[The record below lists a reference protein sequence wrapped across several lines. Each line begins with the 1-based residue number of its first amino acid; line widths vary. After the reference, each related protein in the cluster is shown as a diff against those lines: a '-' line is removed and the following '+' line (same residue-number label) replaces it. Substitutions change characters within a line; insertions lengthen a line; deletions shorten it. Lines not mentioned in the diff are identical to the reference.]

1 MLELT
6 TEQRAYI
13 ASQTDEQLKDYIT
26 QIREEFHG
34 QINQSVNESVVSQ
47 NSEHIIEHKKI
58 QSVQLNSIEIYN
70 KWIWATYVRRG
81 LSFGWKSNQKK
92 DYDYGH
98 WNNLILPHS
107 DHFVFDHGV
116 LPFIER
122 HPNVKSIWNELQ
134 KYIGPKCL
142 IRAYVNAYTFGT
154 DAYFHRDDPR
164 MSDGKRV
171 VTKTAIVYLNDVWKS
186 DWGGETTILDNN
198 GEIEYSVFPKKNRV
212 LFFNANLSHSARP
225 LSRNCPILRAVLV
238 FKIADKIDHNEAF
251 SFILEKTKNVK
262 HSNKTFF
269 EHLLNTTLLLEDQ
282 KQRKALCMAG
292 LYHSAYGTEFF
303 NFDSSVDFTRD
314 KVKGLIGKE
323 AENIVFEFCSIKKD
337 RLSTILENKKNHNKQ
352 MHTDLLHLEYAN
364 LWEQNGNGQYNK
376 DLWLLRQEIDKN
388 KE

>member
-26 QIREEFHG
+26 QIREEFRD
-34 QINQSVNESVVSQ
+34 QINKSVNESVVSQ

-70 KWIWATYVRRG
+70 KLIWATYVKRG
-81 LSFGWKSNQKK
+81 LSFGWKSNQGK

-107 DHFVFDHGV
+107 DHFIFDHGV

-122 HPNVKSIWNELQ
+122 HPNVKEIWNELQ

-154 DAYFHRDDPR
+154 DAYFHRDDSR

-186 DWGGETTILDNN
+186 DWGGETTILDNS

-269 EHLLNTTLLLEDQ
+269 EHLLNTTFMLE
-282 KQRKALCMAG
+282 KLNRRKALCMAG
-292 LYHSAYGTEFF
+292 LYHSVYGTEFF
-303 NFDSSVDFTRD
+303 NFDNSVYFTRD
-314 KVKGLIGKE
+314 KVKSLIGEE

-337 RLSTILENKKNHNKQ
+337 RLSTILENRKNYNED
-352 MHTDLLHLEYAN
+352 MHRNLLHLEYAN
-364 LWEQNGNGQYNK
+364 LLGQNDNGQYNK
-376 DLWLLRQEIDKN
+376 DLWLLQQEIDKGRG
-388 KE
+388 

>member
-26 QIREEFHG
+26 QIREEFRD
-34 QINQSVNESVVSQ
+34 QINKSVNESVVSQ

-70 KWIWATYVRRG
+70 KLIWATYVKRG
-81 LSFGWKSNQKK
+81 LSFGWKSNQGK

-107 DHFVFDHGV
+107 DHFIFDHGV

-122 HPNVKSIWNELQ
+122 HPNVKEIWNELQ

-186 DWGGETTILDNN
+186 DWGGETTILDNS

-269 EHLLNTTLLLEDQ
+269 EHLLNTTFILE
-282 KQRKALCMAG
+282 KLNQRKALCVAG
-292 LYHSAYGTEFF
+292 LYHSVYGTEFF
-303 NFDSSVDFTRD
+303 NFDNSVYFTRD
-314 KVKGLIGKE
+314 KVKSLIGEE

-337 RLSTILENKKNHNKQ
+337 RLSTILENRKNYNED
-352 MHTDLLHLEYAN
+352 MHRNLLHLEYAN
-364 LWEQNGNGQYNK
+364 LLGQNDNGQYNK
-376 DLWLLRQEIDKN
+376 DLWLLQQEIDKGRG
-388 KE
+388 